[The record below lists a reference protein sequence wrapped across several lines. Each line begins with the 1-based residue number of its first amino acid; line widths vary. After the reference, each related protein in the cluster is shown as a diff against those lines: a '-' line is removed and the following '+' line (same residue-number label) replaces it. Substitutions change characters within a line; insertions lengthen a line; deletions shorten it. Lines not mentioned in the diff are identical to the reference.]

1 MSSHQHAKTP
11 VTEVILMAML
21 GCLLM
26 MSCSTRRLMVNGF
39 VDLAQHGMPVIEQED
54 DLVLLAEAMP
64 AQIKLFETMLA
75 SDPDN
80 PDLLVLMS
88 RLYGAYAFAILET
101 QWERKKYADTN
112 SQTDTELKAM
122 ETRLVRYFEKGSDSA
137 LRALETHHPGARS
150 QLASPR
156 RAAAFFQSLDLSDVP
171 AIFWYGFNLGFWIQH
186 NVDSVTAMA
195 QAYLVEKA
203 MLRILELDPT
213 YYYGSAHIIL
223 MVYYAS
229 RPSMT
234 GGNPSLAAA
243 HYRDHQ
249 MQWPK
254 VGGLRQLFWARY
266 YLVQQQDRAAF
277 TQVLEKVASA
287 PLIGAQPLK
296 MMESVAVARAAV
308 YLQATNQFFDAP

>member
-1 MSSHQHAKTP
+1 MTSHQRTKTP
-11 VTEVILMAML
+11 IAAVILMVML
-21 GCLLM
+21 GCLSM

-39 VDLAQHGMPVIEQED
+39 VDLAQTGMPAIEQED

-64 AQIKLFETMLA
+64 AQIKLLETVLA

-101 QWERKKYADTN
+101 QWERQKYADTN
-112 SQTDTELKAM
+112 SQTDVVLKPM
-122 ETRLVRYFEKGSDSA
+122 ETRLVRYFEKGAESA
-137 LRALETHHPGARS
+137 LRTLETQHPGARS
-150 QLASPR
+150 QLTSPR
-156 RAAAFFQSLDLSDVP
+156 RAAAFFQSLGFSDVP

-186 NVDSVTAMA
+186 NLDSVAAMA
-195 QAYLVEKA
+195 QAYLVEQA
-203 MLRILELDPT
+203 MIRALELDPT

-229 RPSMT
+229 RPSMA
-234 GGNPSLAAA
+234 GGSPSLAAV
-243 HYRDHQ
+243 HFRDHQ
-249 MQWPK
+249 MQWPD

-277 TQVLEKVASA
+277 TRVLEKVASA
-287 PLIGAQPLK
+287 PLIGRPLK
-296 MMESVAVARAAV
+296 MMESVAAARAAV
-308 YLQATNQFFDAP
+308 YLQATDQFFDAP